1 MERRSLLPAALLTA
15 AGTLAYLSSFS
26 VPFLFDDFYHIVDN
40 LRIRGLLHPVQVLTG
55 TTRPLV
61 ALSLAVNYAAGGL
74 SVWGYHAFNLAVH
87 LLAGLALFGVI
98 RRTLLNPR
106 SAPRYREQATELAL
120 AASLLWLLHP
130 LQTQSVTY
138 VIQRGESLMGLFYL
152 LTLYCVIRGWA
163 GWAVLACALGM
174 LSKPVMVTAPL
185 MVLLYD
191 RIFLSP
197 SWGELFRRRWKLVA
211 GLVATWGIL
220 PLVLASGAQE
230 YRGLVGLHLNQASP
244 LAYLLTQ
251 PGVILHYLRLSFW
264 PHPLILDYQWP
275 IARSFGQVLPSAIA
289 VGGLLAATFWALW
302 PALAEAP
309 PCAFA
314 ERRRPE
320 IGFWGAWFFG
330 ILAPTSSFLP
340 IADTAFEHRMYL
352 PLAAVILLSL
362 LGLRTLMGRRPLLF
376 WAVPFLLI
384 PAAAFTTFHRN
395 QLYGDPAAFW
405 ADQISHRPDNA
416 RGYVN
421 LGAALQTA
429 GRSPEAIEAFR
440 KALSLQPDQADAHND
455 LAYMLLLQNN
465 LEEAELNYREALRL
479 SPNLAMAH
487 KGMGMLLQ
495 KKGRLEEAAAEY
507 TEALRLNPVFSDAR
521 VQLGLIRQMQGQVQ
535 EAFEQ
540 YREALKVNPREPAAY
555 NNIGTLLF
563 RQGKWGEAARFFA
576 HALELSP
583 DYTEARDN
591 LRKTRFEM
599 DRAGK

>member
-15 AGTLAYLSSFS
+15 TGTAAYLSSFS
-26 VPFLFDDFYHIVDN
+26 VPFLFDDFYHIADN
-40 LRIRGLLHPVQVLTG
+40 PRIRDLLHPVQVLTG

-87 LLAGLALFGVI
+87 LLAGLTLFGVI

-197 SWGELFRRRWKLVA
+197 SWGELFRRRWKLAA
-211 GLVATWGIL
+211 GLAATWGLL
-220 PLVLASGAQE
+220 PFVLAGGAQE
-230 YRGLVGLHLNQASP
+230 YRGLVGLHLNRASP

-264 PHPLILDYQWP
+264 PHPLLLDYQWP
-275 IARSFGQVLPSAIA
+275 IATGLRQILPSLIA
-289 VGGLLAATFWALW
+289 VAGLLAATLWAL
-302 PALAEAP
+302 
-309 PCAFA
+309 
-314 ERRRPE
+314 RRRPE
-320 IGFWGAWFFG
+320 IGFWGVWFFG

-352 PLAAVILLSL
+352 PLAAIVLLSL

-395 QLYGDPAAFW
+395 RLYGDQAAFW
-405 ADQISHRPDNA
+405 ADQISHRPNNA

-429 GRSPEAIEAFR
+429 GRSPEAMEAFR
-440 KALSLQPDQADAHND
+440 KALSLQPTQADAHND

-465 LEEAELNYREALRL
+465 LGEAELHYREALRL

-487 KGMGMLLQ
+487 KGMGLLLQ

-521 VQLGLIRQMQGQVQ
+521 VQLGLIRQTQGQYQ

-576 HALELSP
+576 RAMELNP

-591 LRKTRFEM
+591 LRKARFEM